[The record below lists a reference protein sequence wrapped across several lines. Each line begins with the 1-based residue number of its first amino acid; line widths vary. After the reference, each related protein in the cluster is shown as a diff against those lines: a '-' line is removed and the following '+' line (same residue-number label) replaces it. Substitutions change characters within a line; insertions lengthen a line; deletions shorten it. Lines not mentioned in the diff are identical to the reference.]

1 MDRWKF
7 QMATTVPDGDWGEKH
22 HSGHIVQE
30 SRENGSDETEDDDHW
45 PHSSSG

>member
-1 MDRWKF
+1 MNGWKF
-7 QMATTVPDGDWGEKH
+7 QLAIPYSDRGEKH
-22 HSGHIVQE
+22 HSGHIVQK